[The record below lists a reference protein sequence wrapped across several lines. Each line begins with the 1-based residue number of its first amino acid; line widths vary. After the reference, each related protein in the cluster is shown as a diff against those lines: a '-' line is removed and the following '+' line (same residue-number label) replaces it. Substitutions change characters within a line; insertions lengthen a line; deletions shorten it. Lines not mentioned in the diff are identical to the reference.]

1 MKRNGLILLGVAVI
15 FILTATEIF
24 SQAVALTEQEEE
36 FPIEDWVV
44 GDVVA
49 LDLEGNQLALI
60 YIDYQTNEEKEIT
73 IGVDDKTRYEN
84 VNKLQDIK
92 VGDVIS
98 VDYRITPGGKN
109 IASTISVERIK
120 EVKPSQ

>member
-1 MKRNGLILLGVAVI
+1 MKRNGLISLGVAVI
-15 FILTATEIF
+15 FILTATQIF
-24 SQAVALTEQEEE
+24 SQAVTLTEQEEE
-36 FPIEDWVV
+36 FPVEDWVV

-120 EVKPSQ
+120 EVKPQ

>member
-1 MKRNGLILLGVAVI
+1 MKRNGLISLGVAVI
-15 FILTATEIF
+15 FILTATQIF
-24 SQAVALTEQEEE
+24 SQAVTLTEQEEE
-36 FPIEDWVV
+36 FPVEDWVV

-92 VGDVIS
+92 VGDVVR

-120 EVKPSQ
+120 EVKPQ

>member
-1 MKRNGLILLGVAVI
+1 MKRNGLISLGVAVI
-15 FILTATEIF
+15 FILTATQIF
-24 SQAVALTEQEEE
+24 SQAVTLTEQEEE
-36 FPIEDWVV
+36 FPVEDWVV

-120 EVKPSQ
+120 EAKPQ

>member
-92 VGDVIS
+92 VGDVVSI
-98 VDYRITPGGKN
+98 DYRITPGGKN